1 MRRLIRGGR
10 VVTATDAFDA
20 DVLIDGESVVA
31 VGTGLTADE
40 EIDASGCLVLPGL
53 IDNHTHLSMPF
64 GGTWS
69 CDDYDTGT
77 AAAAAGG
84 TTCIV
89 DFIIQYVGGSL
100 KDARDE
106 WHGRADG
113 AAHIDYGFHMAI
125 TDARPEVVAE
135 MEECVAEGITSFKVF
150 MAYKGAL
157 MVDDEQFLAVLEQT
171 GKTGGLVMVH
181 CENGDAVVRYQKEAL
196 EAGNTDP
203 KCHAWSRP
211 PEVEGEATG
220 RAIRLAEWTKRPLF
234 VVHVTCEEAVREIQA
249 ARDRGLPIYGETC
262 IQYLY
267 LTVDDLA
274 RPGFEGAKYVCSPP
288 LREAHNQEVLYR
300 ALRQG
305 ALQGISTD
313 HCPFNFKGQK
323 ELGLGDFTKIP
334 NGLPAIEHRLTLLY
348 DRSVRPRAHVGQST
362 SSGTARGARRGSSG
376 STSKGAIAP
385 GFDADIVVFD
395 PEVKHTISAET
406 HVMNVDYDPFEGW
419 EVQRQAARSCSRAA
433 RPSTRTARSSRSPG
447 AGASSSARC
456 SSRPAGARAG
466 RPPDAGL
473 RRHRPARPAVP
484 AAGRADRQ
492 GRVARL
498 RLRLDLRLADPVA
511 GAVPADHAAGGADRA
526 RCGSACASP
535 TR

>member
-1 MRRLIRGGR
+1 MSRLIRGGR

-31 VGTGLTADE
+31 IGTGLSADE

-53 IDNHTHLSMPF
+53 VDNHTHLSMPF

-69 CDDYDTGT
+69 CDDYTTGT

-89 DFIIQYVGGSL
+89 DFCIQYVGGTL
-100 KDARDE
+100 KDALDE

-125 TDARPEVVAE
+125 TDASAAAIAE
-135 MEECVAEGITSFKVF
+135 MGQCVQDGVPSFKVF

-157 MVDDEQFLAVLEQT
+157 MVDDEQFLAVLEET

-196 EAGNTDP
+196 AAGNTSP
-203 KCHAWSRP
+203 KYHASTRP
-211 PEVEGEATG
+211 PAVEGEATS
-220 RAIRLAEWTKRPLF
+220 RAIRLAEWAGRPLF
-234 VVHVTCEEAVREIQA
+234 VVHVTCEESVNEIRA
-249 ARDRGLPIYGETC
+249 ARDRGLPIFGETC

-267 LTVDDLA
+267 LTVDDLD

-288 LREAHNQEVLYR
+288 LREESNQAVLYQ

-313 HCPFNFKGQK
+313 HCPFNFNDQK
-323 ELGLGDFTKIP
+323 ELGRGDFTKIP

-348 DRSVRPRAHVGQST
+348 DRSVRQGHMSMVDLVRHASWGP
-362 SSGTARGARRGSSG
+362 ARIFGLDR
-376 STSKGAIAP
+376 KGAIAP

-395 PEVKHTISAET
+395 PEVQHTISAKT

-419 EVQRQAARSCSRAA
+419 AVQGKPRFVLSRGTTVYENGKVV
-433 RPSTRTARSSRSPG
+433 SSPG
-447 AGASSSARC
+447 Q
-456 SSRPAGARAG
+456 G
-466 RPPDAGL
+466 RFVKRSL
-473 RRHRPARPAVP
+473 FEPAV
-484 AAGRADRQ
+484 AG
-492 GRVARL
+492 
-498 RLRLDLRLADPVA
+498 
-511 GAVPADHAAGGADRA
+511 
-526 RCGSACASP
+526 
-535 TR
+535 

>member
-1 MRRLIRGGR
+1 MSRLIRGGR

-31 VGTGLTADE
+31 VGSGFEADE
-40 EIDASGCLVLPGL
+40 EIDASGCLVMPGL
-53 IDNHTHLSMPF
+53 VDNHTHLSMPF

-69 CDDYDTGT
+69 CEDYTTGT
-77 AAAAAGG
+77 ASAAAGG
-84 TTCIV
+84 TTAIV

-100 KDARDE
+100 ADAAAE

-125 TDARPEVVAE
+125 TDARPEVIAE
-135 MEECVAEGITSFKVF
+135 MEQCVQDGITSFKVF

-171 GKTGGLVMVH
+171 GRTGGLVMVH
-181 CENGDAVVRYQKEAL
+181 CENGDAVVRYQKEAM

-203 KCHAWSRP
+203 KWHAWSRP
-211 PEVEGEATG
+211 PAVEGEATG

-262 IQYLY
+262 IQYLF

-288 LREAHNQEVLYR
+288 LREERNQAILYR
-300 ALRQG
+300 ALKQG

-313 HCPFNFKGQK
+313 HCPFNFSEQK

-334 NGLPAIEHRLTLLY
+334 NGLPAIEHRLSLLY
-348 DRSVRPRAHVGQST
+348 DRSVRPGYMTEVDLVRYASWGP
-362 SSGTARGARRGSSG
+362 ARIFGLDR
-376 STSKGAIAP
+376 KGALAP
-385 GFDADIVVFD
+385 GYDADVVVFD
-395 PEVKHTISAET
+395 PEVKRTLSAET
-406 HVMNVDYDPFEGW
+406 HVMDVDYDPFEGW
-419 EVQRQAARSCSRAA
+419 EIRGAPRFVLSRGDTVYADGKVVSEPGHGRFVQRSVFS
-433 RPSTRTARSSRSPG
+433 
-447 AGASSSARC
+447 
-456 SSRPAGARAG
+456 
-466 RPPDAGL
+466 
-473 RRHRPARPAVP
+473 
-484 AAGRADRQ
+484 
-492 GRVARL
+492 
-498 RLRLDLRLADPVA
+498 
-511 GAVPADHAAGGADRA
+511 
-526 RCGSACASP
+526 
-535 TR
+535 

>member
-1 MRRLIRGGR
+1 MTRLIRGGR
-10 VVTATDAFDA
+10 VVTAADAFDA

-40 EIDASGCLVLPGL
+40 VIDASGCLVLPGL

-89 DFIIQYVGGSL
+89 DFIIQYVGGTL

-125 TDARPEVVAE
+125 TDASPAAIAE
-135 MEECVAEGITSFKVF
+135 MGQCVQDGVSSFKVF

-157 MVDDEQFLAVLEQT
+157 MVDDEQFLAVLEET

-181 CENGDAVVRYQKEAL
+181 CENGDAVVRYQKEAMA
-196 EAGNTDP
+196 AGHSSP
-203 KCHAWSRP
+203 KYHAATRP
-211 PEVEGEATG
+211 PAVEGEATS
-220 RAIRLAEWTKRPLF
+220 RAIRLAEWAGRPLF
-234 VVHVTCEEAVREIQA
+234 VVHVTCEESVREIRA
-249 ARDRGLPIYGETC
+249 ARDRGLPIFGETC

-267 LTVDDLA
+267 LTVDDLD

-288 LREAHNQEVLYR
+288 LREERNQAVLYQ

-313 HCPFNFKGQK
+313 HCPFNYKGQK
-323 ELGLGDFTKIP
+323 ELGLDDFTKIP

-348 DRSVRPRAHVGQST
+348 DRSVRAGHMSVVDLVRHGSWGP
-362 SSGTARGARRGSSG
+362 ARIFGLD
-376 STSKGAIAP
+376 SKGALAP
-385 GFDADIVVFD
+385 GFDADVVVFD
-395 PEVKHTISAET
+395 PEVKHTISANT

-419 EVQRQAARSCSRAA
+419 EVQGKPRFVLSRGDTVYADGKVVSEPGRGRFLKRSLFEPAL
-433 RPSTRTARSSRSPG
+433 
-447 AGASSSARC
+447 ASS
-456 SSRPAGARAG
+456 
-466 RPPDAGL
+466 
-473 RRHRPARPAVP
+473 
-484 AAGRADRQ
+484 
-492 GRVARL
+492 
-498 RLRLDLRLADPVA
+498 
-511 GAVPADHAAGGADRA
+511 
-526 RCGSACASP
+526 
-535 TR
+535 